1 MPFAVLFSFFAMV
14 LLVAINGIMAGL
26 EKKQTK
32 TTVEAQRKELAG
44 VILGVLSDA
53 AVSESGLFALWSQCG
68 WRARDCLA
76 SAGQLPWIYGSVRS
90 PSQSGTCARQRVC
103 QSNVCA
109 LFLPAAEASLR
120 PDWSCCT
127 TSSPGTTTSPIVS
140 PPHCAAAC
148 FPLCACSFSD
158 SVSSFFPRGKN

>member
-1 MPFAVLFSFFAMV
+1 MQNAICSFLFFFAMV

-26 EKKQTK
+26 EKTKKQTK

-76 SAGQLPWIYGSVRS
+76 SAGQLPWIYGSGREAACVS
-90 PSQSGTCARQRVC
+90 V
-103 QSNVCA
+103 NVCA
-109 LFLPAAEASLR
+109 LFVPAAEASLR

-140 PPHCAAAC
+140 PPTAPPPVFHFAPVHSVTA
-148 FPLCACSFSD
+148 FP
-158 SVSSFFPRGKN
+158 VSSRGGWGGK